1 MLDARLRNGL
11 RVIVAPWRAAPVVST
26 QLWVEVGSADE
37 QPGEAG
43 LAHLH
48 EHMIFKGTARRGV
61 GAVARE
67 VESAGGEINAYT
79 SLDHTV
85 YHATLSS
92 RHLDVALDVLG
103 DAVFH
108 SAFDTEEIARE
119 IDVVIEELLRG
130 HDTPA
135 RVVGEMLFRQ
145 LFRDHPYGRPVIG
158 TRETIEAFD
167 RDAVLRF
174 FRRWYRPSNCC
185 LVVAGDVDP
194 DAVWPRI
201 DATFGSIDDEP
212 IARLPRPVE
221 PEMKRSRSEVVRQP
235 IQESHL
241 MVGWHGPSLESPDT
255 PAIDLLSIVLGAGE
269 SSRLYRALK
278 RRRELVNDAFAYA
291 HTPKD
296 PGLVGAGAIVQGSG
310 VQVALEGLLGEC
322 LHLADATPRP
332 DELEKAKTI
341 ILSEQV
347 YQKETVDGWGRKLG
361 YFATTVGS
369 PEFEDRY
376 YEAIRHVT
384 AQQVR
389 EVAERY
395 LSPDR
400 AAVAALL
407 PETVAPD
414 FDPDLAV
421 DRVRKSRRRRSS
433 RPAPGVRGVTRASLS
448 NGCRVLVQ
456 EDHTLPRVA
465 VRSAAL
471 GGLLSESED
480 EAGVS
485 HLASQVLT
493 RGTRSFGADQIVELC
508 DAMAAGLG
516 GISGRSSMGLAA
528 DFLLEHW
535 DAGFELFTSCLL
547 EPVFEPEE
555 VDRERRT
562 QLEDIIARADS
573 PSAVAFDEFSRALYD
588 VHPYGR
594 SIIGNEATVRSVTSD
609 AVARA
614 YWRQVTPSRLVVA
627 IVGAVDTGR
636 ILDRLEATLG
646 VFGEVT
652 PPFELPPRP
661 HPMTERRDR
670 TLTMKRE
677 QAHIVLGAPGVALD
691 DPRRHA
697 LDILATALG
706 GQSGRLFL
714 ELRDRRSLAYSVSAM
729 HLDGFH
735 PGAFAA
741 YIATRPDRA
750 EEAELAL
757 RDELSSAGERLS
769 EEEMHRAKQ
778 YLVGSHEIGLQ
789 RATARASAMALMEAY
804 GRGYDEPFSY
814 ADRVEAVTVDEVREV
829 ARELSD
835 TSGWVTARVLPES
848 SRAAPKRSPGA
859 KVRS

>member
-1 MLDARLRNGL
+1 MLDAQLRNGL
-11 RVIVAPWRAAPVVST
+11 RVIVAPWRAAPVVSA
-26 QLWVEVGSADE
+26 QVWVQVGSADE
-37 QPGEAG
+37 ESDEAG

-61 GAVARE
+61 GVVARE

-92 RHLDVALDVLG
+92 RHLEVALDVLS

-108 SAFDTEEIARE
+108 SAFDVDEIARE

-130 HDTPA
+130 RDTPA
-135 RVVGEMLFRQ
+135 RVVGEMLFGQ
-145 LFRDHPYGRPVIG
+145 LFRQHPYGRPVIG
-158 TRETIEAFD
+158 TREIIEGFD

-194 DAVWPRI
+194 EEVWPRI
-201 DATFGSIDDEP
+201 EAAFGGIEDQRVSRAT
-212 IARLPRPVE
+212 RPVE
-221 PEMKRSRSEVVRQP
+221 SPVDAPRTEVVRRP
-235 IQESHL
+235 VQESHL

-255 PAIDLLSIVLGAGE
+255 PAVDLLSIVLGAGE

-296 PGLVGAGAIVQGSG
+296 PGLVGAGATVQGTS
-310 VQVALEGLLGEC
+310 VQAALEGLLSEC
-322 LHLADATPRP
+322 LNLADSAPRP
-332 DELEKAKTI
+332 DEIEKAKTI

-361 YFATTVGS
+361 YFATSVGS
-369 PEFEDRY
+369 PEFEDQY

-384 AQQVR
+384 PEQVR
-389 EVAERY
+389 NAAERY
-395 LSPDR
+395 LSADR
-400 AAVAALL
+400 VAVVALL
-407 PETVAPD
+407 PEHVATD
-414 FDPDLAV
+414 FDPSIAV
-421 DRVRKSRRRRSS
+421 DRVRRTRARSLP
-433 RPAPGVRGVTRASLS
+433 RPAPGVRNVTRASLS

-471 GGLLSESED
+471 GGLLSEAED
-480 EAGVS
+480 EAGIS

-516 GISGRSSMGLAA
+516 GISGRSSMGIAA

-535 DAGFELFTSCLL
+535 DAGFELFTSCLM

-594 SIIGNEATVRSVTSD
+594 PIIGDEPSVRAVTAD

-614 YWRQVTPSRLVVA
+614 YWRQVHPSRLVVA
-627 IVGAVDTGR
+627 VVGAVDTAR

-661 HPMTERRDR
+661 HPMVERRDR

-677 QAHIVLGAPGVALD
+677 QAHLVVGAPGVALD

-750 EEAELAL
+750 EEAEQAL
-757 RDELSSAGERLS
+757 RDELSSSAERLS
-769 EEEMHRAKQ
+769 EDEVRRAKQ
-778 YLVGSHEIGLQ
+778 YLMGSHEISLQ

-814 ADRVEAVTVDEVREV
+814 ADAVEAVSVDHVRDV
-829 ARELSD
+829 ARALFSTD
-835 TSGWVTARVLPES
+835 GWVTARVLPE
-848 SRAAPKRSPGA
+848 RAPSPPVRSPA
-859 KVRS
+859 SS

>member
-11 RVIVAPWRAAPVVST
+11 RVIVAPWRAAPVVSA
-26 QLWVEVGSADE
+26 QVWVQVGSADE
-37 QPGEAG
+37 QPEEAG

-92 RHLDVALDVLG
+92 RHLDVALDVLS

-108 SAFDTEEIARE
+108 SSFDTEEITRE

-130 HDTPA
+130 RDTPA

-145 LFRDHPYGRPVIG
+145 LFLEHPYGRPVIG

-185 LVVAGDVDP
+185 LVVAGDVEP
-194 DAVWPRI
+194 ESVWPRI
-201 DATFGSIDDEP
+201 EATFGAIDDGQTD
-212 IARLPRPVE
+212 RLPRAVE
-221 PEMKRSRSEVVRQP
+221 PDMKGPRTEVVRQP

-241 MVGWHGPSLESPDT
+241 MVGWHGPSLENPDT
-255 PAIDLLSIVLGAGE
+255 PAVDLLSIVLGAGE

-278 RRRELVNDAFAYA
+278 RRREVVNDAFAYA

-296 PGLVGAGAIVQGSG
+296 PGLVGAGATIQGTSVQA
-310 VQVALEGLLGEC
+310 ALEGLLGEC
-322 LHLADATPRP
+322 LRLADSPPRP
-332 DELEKAKTI
+332 DEIEKAKTI

-361 YFATTVGS
+361 YFATSVGS
-369 PEFEDRY
+369 PEFEDHY
-376 YEAIRHVT
+376 YDAIRQIT
-384 AQQVR
+384 AEQVR
-389 EVAERY
+389 AVAERY

-400 AAVAALL
+400 VVVAALL
-407 PETVAPD
+407 PEQVARD
-414 FDPDLAV
+414 FEPDLAI
-421 DRVRKSRRRRSS
+421 DRVRATRRRRSA
-433 RPAPGVRGVTRASLS
+433 RPAPGVRGVARTSLS

-471 GGLLSESED
+471 GGLLSETED
-480 EAGVS
+480 EAGIS

-547 EPVFEPEE
+547 EPVFEPDEI
-555 VDRERRT
+555 DRERRT

-573 PSAVAFDEFSRALYD
+573 PSALAFDEFSRALYD

-594 SIIGNEATVRSVTSD
+594 PIIGNEATVRGVTSD

-627 IVGAVDTGR
+627 VVGAVDTSR
-636 ILDRLEATLG
+636 ILDRLEGTLG

-670 TLTMKRE
+670 TLTMQRE
-677 QAHIVLGAPGVALD
+677 QAHIVVGAPGVALD

-750 EEAELAL
+750 EEAEMAL
-757 RDELSSAGERLS
+757 RDELSSSAERLS
-769 EEEMHRAKQ
+769 EDEVRRAKQ

-804 GRGYDEPFSY
+804 GRGYDEPFRY
-814 ADRVEAVTVDEVREV
+814 ADYVEAVTVDDVRDT
-829 ARELSD
+829 ARELFD
-835 TSGWVTARVLPES
+835 TNGWVTARVLPGSDKAPPPS
-848 SRAAPKRSPGA
+848 SGEGRS
-859 KVRS
+859 